1 LKATN
6 QVATRLTLML
16 AVCLLTN
23 AAIQGQQSAAAILT
37 SPEIETVRKG
47 ATGDVQM
54 LVADAGGYN
63 IGLAT
68 MKRTY
73 TGKPES
79 AIVHAKVTE
88 IYYITDGS
96 GTLLLG
102 GTVKDA
108 QALPPDNNVVR
119 VLAGPTTM
127 GGTVQNAELRRVGK
141 GDFVVIPAGVQHSF
155 SSIDGSIEYLMV
167 RVDSDK
173 VLPAGLVNDLIKQV
187 RGR

>member
-1 LKATN
+1 MKLQMWKA
-6 QVATRLTLML
+6 L
-16 AVCLLTN
+16 AVVLALWLTASVVAQRTHSN
-23 AAIQGQQSAAAILT
+23 AAVLT
-37 SPEIETVRKG
+37 ATEIDAVRKG
-47 ATGDVQM
+47 ASGDIQM
-54 LVADAGGYN
+54 IVTDAGSYN

-68 MKRTY
+68 MKREY

-79 AIVHAKVTE
+79 AIVHAQVTE

-102 GTVKDA
+102 GAVKDPQVLA
-108 QALPPDNNVVR
+108 PDSNVVR

-127 GGTVQNAELRRVGK
+127 GGTVQNGETRKIRK

-167 RVDSDK
+167 RVDGDR
-173 VLPAGLVNDLIKQV
+173 VLPTGLVHDIVTQT
-187 RGR
+187 RAQ